1 MKVTLRWRS
10 LDELGATD
18 LQAWTELGARAEPH
32 PNPFA
37 MPQFVLPAS
46 RWLTP
51 SQPPRL
57 AWIEQTGAATRRLI
71 AVGVFT
77 ARRPSLFVPLPHLRE
92 YRSLHTPR
100 GGLLVAAGCTAAAIG
115 ALLDSLRKQSQWH
128 ALDLRNL
135 PSCGGQL
142 DVARQ
147 MAESQGGGWFQRRTF
162 ARPILDVYAGGSAYV
177 HVDSRDRR
185 RRRRRLGEKG
195 VLEYR
200 LLQGAQV
207 DGRAVA
213 DHLRLEHAGWKGECG
228 SSLQSS
234 PAQAAFFREMIAGF
248 VGIGA
253 AAFME
258 TRLDDQVIASSSNLL
273 LGDTLNGIKIGW
285 DPAFATFSPGR
296 INETELHK
304 LLPGHLPQ
312 VKTYD
317 SQSQERSYLADMLP
331 QRMQM
336 ATGTLALSRGA
347 ACAIRAA
354 CWLRPLAWRLQRD
367 D

>member
-1 MKVTLRWRS
+1 MKTTLRWRS
-10 LDELGATD
+10 LDELDATD
-18 LQAWTELGARAEPH
+18 LQAWTELGGTAEPH

-57 AWIEQTGAATRRLI
+57 AWVEQTGAATRQLI
-71 AVGVFT
+71 AVGAFA
-77 ARRPSLFVPLPHLRE
+77 ARRPNLFVPLPHLRE
-92 YRSLHTPR
+92 YRTLHTPR
-100 GGLLVAAGCTAAAIG
+100 GGLLIAAGCTTAAIV

-135 PSCGGQL
+135 PLRDGQL
-142 DVARQ
+142 EVARR

-162 ARPILDVYAGGSAYV
+162 ARPILDVYAGGSADMRA
-177 HVDSRDRR
+177 DSKDRR

-195 VLEYR
+195 TLEYR

-207 DGRAVA
+207 DGRAIA
-213 DHLRLEHAGWKGECG
+213 DHLRLEHAGWKGERG
-228 SSLQSS
+228 SSLLSS

-248 VGIGA
+248 GGIGA

-258 TRLDDQVIASSSNLL
+258 SRLDDQVIASSSNLL

-285 DPAFATFSPGR
+285 DPAFASFSPGR

-304 LLPGHLPQ
+304 LLPERLPQ
-312 VKTYD
+312 VMTYD

-331 QRMQM
+331 QRMEM
-336 ATGTLALSRGA
+336 ATGTLALNRNA
-347 ACAIRAA
+347 ARAMRMA
-354 CWLRPLAWRLQRD
+354 RWLRPLAWRLQGD

>member
-1 MKVTLRWRS
+1 MKATLRWRS
-10 LDELGATD
+10 PDELDATD

-51 SQPPRL
+51 SQPLRL
-57 AWIEQTGAATRRLI
+57 AWIEQSAVATRQLL

-92 YRSLHTPR
+92 YRTLHTPR
-100 GGLLVAAGCTAAAIG
+100 GGLLVAAGCTATAVS
-115 ALLDSLRKQSQWH
+115 ALLDSLSKQSQWH

-135 PSCGGQL
+135 PLRGGQL

-162 ARPILDVYAGGSAYV
+162 ARPILDVYAGGSAYA
-177 HVDSRDRR
+177 HVESNDRR

-195 VLEYR
+195 ALEYL
-200 LLQGAQV
+200 LLQGAQA
-207 DGRAVA
+207 DGRAIA
-213 DHLRLEHAGWKGECG
+213 DHLRLEHAGWKGERG
-228 SSLQSS
+228 SSLLSS
-234 PAQAAFFREMIAGF
+234 PAQAAFFSEMIAGF

-258 TRLDDQVIASSSNLL
+258 TRLDGQVIASSSNLL

-304 LLPGHLPQ
+304 LLPACLPQ
-312 VKTYD
+312 VMTYD

-331 QRMQM
+331 QRMEM
-336 ATGTLALSRGA
+336 ATGTLALNHGA
-347 ACAIRAA
+347 ARAMRAA
-354 CWLRPLAWRLQRD
+354 RWLRPLAWRLQSED
-367 D
+367 

>member
-1 MKVTLRWRS
+1 MKATLRWRS
-10 LDELGATD
+10 LDELDATD
-18 LQAWTELGARAEPH
+18 LQAWAELGARAEPH

-51 SQPPRL
+51 TQPLRL
-57 AWIEQTGAATRRLI
+57 AWIERTAAAARQLI
-71 AVGVFT
+71 AVGLFT
-77 ARRPSLFVPLPHLRE
+77 ARRPNLFVPVPHLRE
-92 YRSLHTPR
+92 YRTPHTPR
-100 GGLLVAAGCTAAAIG
+100 GGLLVAAGCTTATVG

-135 PSCGGQL
+135 PLRDGQL
-142 DVARQ
+142 EIARR

-162 ARPILDVYAGGSAYV
+162 ARPVLDVYAGGNAYV
-177 HVDSRDRR
+177 HVDSKDSR

-195 VLEYR
+195 ALEYR
-200 LLQGAQV
+200 LLLGSQV

-213 DHLRLEHAGWKGECG
+213 DHLRLEHAGWKGERG

-248 VGIGA
+248 VGLGA

-258 TRLDDQVIASSSNLL
+258 IRLDDRVIASSSNLL

-304 LLPGHLPQ
+304 LLPERLPQ
-312 VKTYD
+312 VMTYD

-331 QRMQM
+331 QRMEM

-347 ACAIRAA
+347 ARTMRAA
-354 CWLRPLAWRLQRD
+354 RWLRPLAWQLQRYD
-367 D
+367 

>member
-1 MKVTLRWRS
+1 MKATLRWRS
-10 LDELGATD
+10 LDELDATD
-18 LQAWTELGARAEPH
+18 LQAWAELGARAEPH
-32 PNPFA
+32 SNPFA

-51 SQPPRL
+51 SQPLRL
-57 AWIEQTGAATRRLI
+57 AWIEQTAVATRQLL

-77 ARRPSLFVPLPHLRE
+77 AKRPNLFAPIPHLRE
-92 YRSLHTPR
+92 YRTPHTPR
-100 GGLLVAAGCTAAAIG
+100 GGLLIAAGCTSATVG
-115 ALLDSLRKQSQWH
+115 ALLDSLRKQSHWH

-135 PSCGGQL
+135 PLRDGQL
-142 DVARQ
+142 EIARQ
-147 MAESQGGGWFQRRTF
+147 MAESHGGGWFQRRTF

-177 HVDSRDRR
+177 HVDSTDRR

-195 VLEYR
+195 MLEYR

-207 DGRAVA
+207 DERVIAN
-213 DHLRLEHAGWKGECG
+213 HLRLEHAGWKAERG
-228 SSLQSS
+228 SSLLSS
-234 PAQAAFFREMIAGF
+234 PTQAAFFREMIAGF
-248 VGIGA
+248 VDIGA

-285 DPAFATFSPGR
+285 DPAFASFSPGR

-304 LLPGHLPQ
+304 LLPEHLPQ

-317 SQSQERSYLADMLP
+317 SQSQENSYLAAMLP
-331 QRMQM
+331 QRMEVV
-336 ATGTLALSRGA
+336 TGTLALNRGA
-347 ACAIRAA
+347 ARVMRAA
-354 CWLRPLAWRLQRD
+354 RWLRPLAWRLQND
-367 D
+367 E

>member
-1 MKVTLRWRS
+1 MKVSLRWRS
-10 LDELGATD
+10 LNELDATD
-18 LQAWTELGARAEPH
+18 LQVWTALSEGAEPH
-32 PNPFA
+32 SNPFA

-51 SQPPRL
+51 SQLPRL
-57 AWIEQTGAATRRLI
+57 AWIEQTGAATRKLI

-77 ARRPSLFVPLPHLRE
+77 ARRPNLFVPVPHLRE
-92 YRSLHTPR
+92 YRTLHTPR
-100 GGLLVAAGCTAAAIG
+100 GGLLVAAGCTVAAFV
-115 ALLDSLRKQSQWH
+115 ALLDSFRKQSQWH

-135 PSCGGQL
+135 PVGDGQL
-142 DVARQ
+142 DIARQ
-147 MAESQGGGWFQRRTF
+147 MTESQGGGWFQRRTF
-162 ARPILDVYAGGSAYV
+162 ARPILDLYAGGSAYV
-177 HVDSRDRR
+177 RVESSDRR

-207 DGRAVA
+207 DGRVIA
-213 DHLRLEHAGWKGECG
+213 DHLRLEHAGWKGVRG

-248 VGIGA
+248 VGISA

-285 DPAFATFSPGR
+285 DPAFASFSPGR

-304 LLPGHLPQ
+304 LLPEHLPQ
-312 VKTYD
+312 VKIYD
-317 SQSQERSYLADMLP
+317 SQSQENSYLADMLP
-331 QRMQM
+331 QRMEV
-336 ATGTLALSRGA
+336 ATGTLALNRSA
-347 ACAIRAA
+347 ARAMRA
-354 CWLRPLAWRLQRD
+354 VRWLRPLAWRLQRD